1 VVDCDVLES
10 LRKYP
15 PIPFITRTCVKDYNI
30 PDTDA
35 VLEKGRRV
43 LVPILGVH
51 HDEEYYPDPHR
62 FDPDRFNEE
71 NKRARNQYSY
81 IPFGEGPRTCI
92 GEYLQYPS
100 MIPFYFVLICRDE
113 IRLDAD

>member
-71 NKRARNQYSY
+71 NKRARNPYSY

-92 GEYLQYPS
+92 GEYLQYPK
-100 MIPFYFVLICRDE
+100 IPFYCFFNLQG
-113 IRLDAD
+113 